1 MSDSVRPTR
10 RERRSDRPVTAA
22 TAAPSVRGGEI
33 PPDLLRRA
41 KAGDQ
46 RAFTE
51 IVRHYDHRLRALAYR
66 LLGDRTAMDDALQDA
81 YVKAFR
87 ALPGFREDA
96 ALGTWLY
103 QITYRACLD
112 HQRREGRHG
121 PGWTGVA
128 ATGDAG
134 GDRTSAGPV
143 FGARGTGPGGREPA
157 ATGASADPAGT
168 AANRADLARAL
179 AALPVDQRAAV
190 LLVDAEGLDYDA
202 AATVLGV
209 APGTIASRLSRA
221 RAALRAALA
230 EGETR

>member
-1 MSDSVRPTR
+1 M
-10 RERRSDRPVTAA
+10 
-22 TAAPSVRGGEI
+22 RGGEVA
-33 PPDLLRRA
+33 PAVLARA

-51 IVRHYDHRLRALAYR
+51 LVRHYDHRLRTLAYR
-66 LLGDRTAMDDALQDA
+66 LLGDRAAMDDALQEA

-96 ALGTWLY
+96 GLGTWLY
-103 QITYRACLD
+103 QITYRACVDL
-112 HQRREGRHG
+112 QRREGRHQ
-121 PGWTGVA
+121 
-128 ATGDAG
+128 AG
-134 GDRTSAGPV
+134 SLDLA
-143 FGARGTGPGGREPA
+143 ARGEGAHHQATVGRDRPGVDPA
-157 ATGASADPAGT
+157 AT
-168 AANRADLARAL
+168 AAARTDLQRAL

-202 AATVLGV
+202 AASVLGV

-221 RAALRAALA
+221 RATLRAALA